1 MVATRCRR
9 LIGRHAELG
18 ALITSLDQAEGAE
31 SSAGV
36 TFLVGEPGVGKSRLA
51 MELAERAA
59 ARGFTVLVGRAAQ
72 ASNPVPLRPIVEAL
86 IGIARTTPMP
96 EDPALAQ
103 YRPALA
109 SIVPG
114 WREPT
119 EPTGRES
126 EPEIS
131 PLILGEALLQLLTV
145 LADVGSL
152 LVLEDLQYADPET
165 LAIVE
170 YLADNLRDGRV
181 RCVVTV
187 QESEPSSAMATVHAI
202 HARRAAS
209 LIDVPRLSDA
219 EIGEMAAVCL
229 DQDEVPDPVLRR
241 LLNDCDGLPFAVEE
255 ILAAA
260 IFSGEL
266 VQAKTAK
273 PAKPGQTSQTIWSIN
288 PDVTTGVPISIAES
302 VRRRLT
308 NLGPRVADVVVTAAV
323 LGRQFDWT
331 LLPRLT
337 GTAEAHVLAALR
349 RACDVQLIEPQGCSQ
364 VVFRFRHSLTR
375 NAIVSNLLPPDLA
388 RRSAKAAE
396 AIEAVYPGL
405 PGPWCELAAE
415 LHETAD
421 QPVQA
426 ATVLLEAGRRA
437 LGRGALTS
445 AGTSLRRASA
455 MVDQARTTGS
465 EAADPQLRVLID
477 EALTSVHMLAGDCD
491 ELTKVAE
498 RLLAEL
504 DAAGTPPAAKAV
516 IRLNVARSLS
526 EGDRVA
532 SAEQQV
538 AAARQ
543 LAEQSPDPELDGW
556 TDAVAARCAI
566 DGGDPD
572 RAFALARR
580 GLAAAEA
587 VGLAGHA
594 AEAACEALEVIGR
607 WERARDTATANAA
620 FWRAYQIASASGLPV
635 RRIRAMHELGTIEML
650 EEGGSRRLCE
660 ARSLA
665 VESGAISVA
674 TVIDLQLAN
683 AWSLGADLGQALD
696 AAHRSQRA
704 ARKLDMRRVEAMA
717 ICAEASILATG
728 SDQVGVEPA
737 AERAQ
742 AVVPGDPGVLTST
755 WGEVRVTA
763 AIIGNDLPAA
773 LDSCATGVSYART
786 EPLTAPC
793 MAWGYWPLLRAVVGQ
808 DGHDALAES
817 KAAGAE
823 VAFWNRGCLAYAE
836 AVLAGQDRN
845 PDLAA
850 QHAERGRGYFARCAP
865 WWNHIFHRLIA
876 EEAFKNGWG
885 QPAQW
890 MREAIGDLE
899 AAGLSRLASACRGVL
914 RHAGERVP
922 RSGRGNACVPSQL
935 RNLGVTSREMD
946 VYLLVAQGISTAEI
960 ATRLVISPKTVETH
974 IANLVAKTGQS
985 GRRELVAHAARSC
998 QQT

>member
-1 MVATRCRR
+1 MVATRCRT
-9 LIGRHAELG
+9 LIGRRAEMDVLT
-18 ALITSLDQAEGAE
+18 TSLDQAESA
-31 SSAGV
+31 AGV
-36 TFLVGEPGVGKSRLA
+36 LFLVGEPGVGKSRLA
-51 MELAERAA
+51 LELAERAS

-72 ASNPVPLRPIVEAL
+72 ASNPVPLRPIIEAL
-86 IGIARTTPMP
+86 IGIARKTPIP
-96 EDPALAQ
+96 DDPALAQ

-114 WREPT
+114 WSGLAKR
-119 EPTGRES
+119 

-131 PLILGEALLQLLTV
+131 PLILGEALLRLLTA
-145 LADVGSL
+145 LAGAGSL

-170 YLADNLRDGRV
+170 YLTDNLKDGRV
-181 RCVVTV
+181 RCVATV
-187 QESEPSSAMATVHAI
+187 QESEPSAAMAIAASM
-202 HARRAAS
+202 HARRAATVV
-209 LIDVPRLSDA
+209 DVQRLSDA
-219 EIGEMAAVCL
+219 EICEMAAVCL
-229 DQDEVPDPVLRR
+229 DQNDVPDPVLRR
-241 LLNDCDGLPFAVEE
+241 LLADCDGLPFAVEE

-260 IFSGEL
+260 ISSGEL
-266 VQAKTAK
+266 VMGDA
-273 PAKPGQTSQTIWSIN
+273 GWSVN

-308 NLGPRVADVVVTAAV
+308 NLGPEVADVVVTAAV

-331 LLPRLT
+331 LLPRLVGAT
-337 GTAEAHVLAALR
+337 DADVLAALR
-349 RACDVQLIEPQGCSQ
+349 RACDVQLIEPQSSSQ
-364 VVFRFRHSLTR
+364 VVFRFRHSLTW

-388 RRSAKAAE
+388 RRSANAAE
-396 AIEAVYPGL
+396 AIEAVHPGL

-421 QPVQA
+421 EPVQT
-426 ATVLLEAGRRA
+426 ATLLLEAGRRA
-437 LGRGALTS
+437 LRRGALTS
-445 AGTSLRRASA
+445 AGTSLRRAST
-455 MVDQARTTGS
+455 MIDQAW
-465 EAADPQLRVLID
+465 AADPQAVDPQLRVVID
-477 EALTSVHMLAGDCD
+477 EALTSVHVLAGDCD
-491 ELTKVAE
+491 ELTQVAE

-504 DAAGTPPAAKAV
+504 DAAGTSPAAKAL
-516 IRLNVARSLS
+516 IRLKVARSLS
-526 EGDRVA
+526 EMDRVA

-538 AAARQ
+538 AAARL

-556 TDAVAARCAI
+556 TDAVAALCAI

-572 RAFALARR
+572 RALVLARR

-587 VGLAGHA
+587 AGLAGNA
-594 AEAACEALEVIGR
+594 ADAACEALEVIGR
-607 WERARDTATANAA
+607 WERARDTGAANAA
-620 FWRAYQIASASGLPV
+620 FWRAYQIASSNGLPV
-635 RRIRAMHELGTIEML
+635 RQIRAMHELGTIEML

-683 AWSLGADLGQALD
+683 AWSLGADLGQALE

-704 ARKLDMRRVEAMA
+704 AHKLDMRRVEAMA
-717 ICAEASILATG
+717 ISAEASILATG
-728 SDQVGVEPA
+728 SDQLAVEPT

-742 AVVPGDPGVLTST
+742 AVVPGDPSVLTST

-763 AIIGNDLPAA
+763 AIISNDLPTA
-773 LDSCATGVSYART
+773 LASCARGVSYART

-793 MAWGYWPLLRAVVGQ
+793 MAWGYWPLLRAVVGG
-808 DGHDALAES
+808 DGQDALAEA

-836 AVLAGQDRN
+836 AVLAGRDRN

-850 QHAERGRGYFARCAP
+850 EHAERGQAHFSRSAP
-865 WWNHIFHRLIA
+865 WWNHIFHRLVA
-876 EEAFKNGWG
+876 EEAFKDGWG

-890 MREAIGDLE
+890 MREAIGDLD
-899 AAGLSRLASACRGVL
+899 AAGLDRLASACRGVL
-914 RHAGERVP
+914 RRAGERVP
-922 RSGRGNACVPSQL
+922 RSGRGNASVPSQL

-946 VYLLVAQGISTAEI
+946 VYLLVAQGISNTEI

-974 IANLVAKTGQS
+974 IGSLVVKTGQG

-998 QQT
+998 QQI